1 MILSIYSYLKAW
13 IRKRS
18 ALHHHIPS
26 SHTPFFDKSTKDG
39 NVSTRPT
46 ASRNGINDQVDD
58 DASQM
63 ANVSIDQALSVKHR
77 EDDKCI
83 KDLQMLYSE
92 LKSRINKVEKK
103 MNNV

>member
-1 MILSIYSYLKAW
+1 M
-13 IRKRS
+13 
-18 ALHHHIPS
+18 
-26 SHTPFFDKSTKDG
+26 
-39 NVSTRPT
+39 STRPT

-58 DASQM
+58 DASQI
-63 ANVSIDQALSVKHR
+63 ANLSIDQAIPVKHR
-77 EDDKCI
+77 EDDKSI

>member
-1 MILSIYSYLKAW
+1 MILSIYSYLTAW
-13 IRKRS
+13 IRKRN
-18 ALHHHIPS
+18 ALHHDIPA
-26 SHTPFFDKSTKDG
+26 SHTPFFDKSTQDS
-39 NVSTRPT
+39 NVITRPT

-58 DASQM
+58 DATQI
-63 ANVSIDQALSVKHR
+63 ANVSIDQAISVKHR
-77 EDDKCI
+77 EDDKRI